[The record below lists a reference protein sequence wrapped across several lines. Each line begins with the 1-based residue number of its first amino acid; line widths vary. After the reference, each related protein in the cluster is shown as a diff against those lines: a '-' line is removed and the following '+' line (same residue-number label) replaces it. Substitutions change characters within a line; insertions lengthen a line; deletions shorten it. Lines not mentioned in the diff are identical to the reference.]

1 MLAEEKSG
9 QVGFRQGA
17 RSTER
22 ESEARPRQEFKLD
35 LDEELTE
42 DNEAKRTDDAHNKE
56 WLHAMQDEMDSLH
69 ENHTFDLMEL
79 PEERELSETNGFT
92 S

>member
-56 WLHAMQDEMDSLH
+56 WLHAM
-69 ENHTFDLMEL
+69 
-79 PEERELSETNGFT
+79 SEVKIC